1 MAMSDEAMFAPP
13 QGITIE
19 AVNGMLAERLAQ
31 KHGKASLLRAFI
43 PLPPPFS
50 PVQLIELHVLKSN
63 FYYRYHDDGSD
74 VTATTE
80 YQGEMVDYSRHAVLL
95 GSSGMAELRF
105 IRTHGSR
112 FTPQDCTLFNWLAH
126 IITPVLQSW
135 LNDEEQQVALRLLE
149 KDRDHHRVLVDI
161 TNAVLSHLDL
171 DDLIADVAREI
182 HHFSVWLQSVWY
194 WRSSK
199 EREVQP
205 VVQRSFCLTLC
216 VSATL
221 YAWRKCIADTNALQ
235 TRQPTLTH
243 RADDLFLWQRDPLLH
258 LLASNGCE
266 SALLIPLTF
275 GNHTPGALLLAH
287 TSSTLFSEENCQL
300 LQHIA
305 DRIAIAVGNA
315 DAWRS
320 MTDLQ
325 ESLQQ
330 ENHQLSEQLL
340 SNLGVGDIIYQ
351 SQAMEDLLQQ
361 VDIVAKSDS
370 TVLICG
376 ETGTG
381 KEVIARAIHQLS
393 PRRDKPLVKINCAAI
408 PASLLESELFGH
420 DKGAFTGAIN
430 THRGRF
436 EIADGGTLFLDEIG
450 DLPLELQPKLLRVLQ
465 EREIERLG
473 GSRTIPVNVRV
484 IAATNRDLWQ
494 MVEDR
499 QFRSDLF
506 YRLNVFPLE
515 LPPLRDRPEDIPLL
529 AKHFTQKMARHM
541 NRAIDAI
548 PTEALRQL
556 MSWDWPG
563 NVRELE
569 NVIER
574 AVLLTRGNS
583 LNLHLNV
590 RQSRLLPTL
599 NEDSALRSSMVQL
612 LHPTTP
618 ENDEEERQRIVQV
631 LRETNGIVA
640 GPRGAATRLGM
651 KRTTLLSRMQRLGIS
666 VREVL

>member
-171 DDLIADVAREI
+171 DVLIADVAREI
-182 HHFSVWLQSVWY
+182 HHFFGLASVSMVLGDHRKNEKFSLWCSDLSASHCACLPRCMPGESVL
-194 WRSSK
+194 
-199 EREVQP
+199 
-205 VVQRSFCLTLC
+205 LTQ
-216 VSATL
+216 T
-221 YAWRKCIADTNALQ
+221 LQ

-351 SQAMEDLLQQ
+351 SQAMEDLL
-361 VDIVAKSDS
+361 
-370 TVLICG
+370 
-376 ETGTG
+376 
-381 KEVIARAIHQLS
+381 
-393 PRRDKPLVKINCAAI
+393 

-599 NEDSALRSSMVQL
+599 NEDSALRSSMAQL

>member
-74 VTATTE
+74 VTATAE

-182 HHFSVWLQSVWY
+182 HHFFGLASVSMVLGDHRKNEKFSLWCSDLSASHCACLPRCMPGESVL
-194 WRSSK
+194 
-199 EREVQP
+199 
-205 VVQRSFCLTLC
+205 LTQ
-216 VSATL
+216 T
-221 YAWRKCIADTNALQ
+221 LQ

-275 GNHTPGALLLAH
+275 GNHTPGTLLLAH

-420 DKGAFTGAIN
+420 DKGAFTGA
-430 THRGRF
+430 
-436 EIADGGTLFLDEIG
+436 
-450 DLPLELQPKLLRVLQ
+450 
-465 EREIERLG
+465 
-473 GSRTIPVNVRV
+473 
-484 IAATNRDLWQ
+484 
-494 MVEDR
+494 
-499 QFRSDLF
+499 
-506 YRLNVFPLE
+506 
-515 LPPLRDRPEDIPLL
+515 
-529 AKHFTQKMARHM
+529 
-541 NRAIDAI
+541 
-548 PTEALRQL
+548 
-556 MSWDWPG
+556 
-563 NVRELE
+563 
-569 NVIER
+569 
-574 AVLLTRGNS
+574 
-583 LNLHLNV
+583 
-590 RQSRLLPTL
+590 
-599 NEDSALRSSMVQL
+599 
-612 LHPTTP
+612 LHP
-618 ENDEEERQRIVQV
+618 
-631 LRETNGIVA
+631 
-640 GPRGAATRLGM
+640 
-651 KRTTLLSRMQRLGIS
+651 
-666 VREVL
+666 